1 MEKHVRFGDVVRIHF
16 NCFLE
21 DGSLLETS
29 YGGEPLIFKVGQGE
43 VILGLEEAV
52 IGMKLFQV
60 KRINISADK
69 AYGPIEKD
77 LIVNINRKKLPK
89 NIKLRVNQS
98 LEIPVENLSGL
109 TVKVKEI
116 TSNSIVLDGNHP
128 LAGENLTLELELLEI
143 IK

>member
-1 MEKHVRFGDVVRIHF
+1 MEKHVRFGDVVKIHF

-21 DGSLLETS
+21 DGLLFETS
-29 YGGEPLIFKVGQGE
+29 YGNEPLIFKVGQGE

-60 KRINISADK
+60 KRTNITADK

-77 LIVNINRKKLPK
+77 LIVNINRKNLPK
-89 NIKLRVNQS
+89 SIKLKVNQS
-98 LEIPVENLSGL
+98 LEIPVENLNGL